1 MKRVA
6 ACLVLL
12 LTVCVASGQR
22 VVYSEPDKNDYR
34 QTEFEIIGKVGGNLL
49 IYKSLRNNYAMSVY
63 DFDMKQKDRVK
74 MDYLPDRIIN
84 ADFLA
89 YPDYC
94 YMFYQYQ
101 KRNVVYAM
109 AAKINGD
116 GKIVG
121 KPAVMDTTEIG
132 FLASNKIY
140 SVINSDDK
148 EYIGLFKINS
158 KNDEQF
164 LVTTSVFDKDLK
176 HLEKQY
182 LSIPMP
188 ERHDYL
194 TEFIIDNDG
203 DIAFVRAVQMQ
214 ENDKIQKLYLF
225 QKKFGTGEVKEK
237 QIPLDDQSLDDIRV
251 KVDNYNKHYILSSFY
266 SKSKRGN
273 IDGLYTCIW
282 DKATELQKSV
292 ASVEFSDNLRS
303 DARGDNSMKAAF
315 NDFFIRNLIVRKDG
329 GFLLAA
335 ESFFSTGRGGNFNRY
350 NYLYGSPFLRPMDY
364 YMFSPYGYGY
374 PWYRYNTFG
383 QSVRYNAQNIA
394 VFSFDSTGNIS
405 WSSVLNKNQYD
416 DETDAFIGYS
426 LLNTGDQ
433 LHFLFNQQEKRLQL
447 LSDQSIS
454 PSGQVTRNPT
464 LRNLDQGYDF
474 MARYGKQ
481 VGSRQIIFP
490 CMYRNYLCF
499 ARLDL

>member
-1 MKRVA
+1 MKRFA
-6 ACLVLL
+6 PFLVLL
-12 LTVCVASGQR
+12 LTVCFANAQR
-22 VVYSEPDKNDYR
+22 VIYSEPDKNDYR
-34 QTEFEIIGKVGGNLL
+34 QTEFEIIGKVAGNLL
-49 IYKSLRNNYAMSVY
+49 IYKNTRYNYAMSVY
-63 DFDMKQKDRVK
+63 DFDMKQKARIK
-74 MDYLPDRIIN
+74 MDFLPDRIIN

-109 AAKINGD
+109 AAKIDGS
-116 GKIVG
+116 GKIVD
-121 KPAVMDTTEIG
+121 KPIVMDTTEIG

-158 KNDEQF
+158 KHEDNF
-164 LVTTSVFDKDLK
+164 LLTTSIYNKDLERK
-176 HLEKQY
+176 EKQY
-182 LSIPMP
+182 IHISMP

-194 TEFIIDNDG
+194 TEFTIDNEG
-203 DIAFVRAVQMQ
+203 DFAFVRAVQSQ
-214 ENDKIQKLYLF
+214 ENDKIQKLFLF
-225 QKKFGTGEVKEK
+225 RKKFGSGEVKEN
-237 QIPLDDQSLDDIRV
+237 QVRLNNHSLDDIRL
-251 KVDNYNKHYILSSFY
+251 KVDNFNKNYILSSFY
-266 SKSKRGN
+266 SKSRRGN
-273 IDGLYTCIW
+273 IEGLYTCVW
-282 DKATELQKSV
+282 DKFFDTARSV
-292 ASVEFSDNLRS
+292 VSYEFNENLRN
-303 DARGDNSMKAAF
+303 DAKGDNSARSAF
-315 NDFFIRNLIVRKDG
+315 NDYFIRNLIVRKDG

-335 ESFFSTGRGGNFNRY
+335 ESFFSTGRGGNYNRY
-350 NYLYGSPFLRPMDY
+350 DYLYGSPFLRPMDY
-364 YMFSPYGYGY
+364 YSFSPYGLGY

-383 QSVRYNAQNIA
+383 QSTRYNAQNIA
-394 VFSFDSTGNIS
+394 VFSFDSTGTMS
-405 WSSVLNKNQYD
+405 WSNILNKNQYD

-447 LSDQSIS
+447 LNDQSIS
-454 PSGQVTRNPT
+454 PTGQVTRNPT

>member
-1 MKRVA
+1 MKRFVA
-6 ACLVLL
+6 FLALL
-12 LTVCVASGQR
+12 LSVCFTNAQR
-22 VVYSEPDKNDYR
+22 VVYSEPDKSDYR

-49 IYKSLRNNYAMSVY
+49 IYKNTRSTYSISVY
-63 DFDMKQKDRVK
+63 DLDMKQKSRVK
-74 MDYLPDRIIN
+74 MEFLPDRIIN

-89 YPDYC
+89 YPDHC

-109 AAKINGD
+109 TARLDNG
-116 GKIVG
+116 GNIVG
-121 KPAVMDTTEIG
+121 KPIVMDTTEIG

-158 KNDEQF
+158 KNEDNF
-164 LVTTSVFDKDLK
+164 LLTTSVFNKS
-176 HLEKQY
+176 LERIDKQY
-182 LSIPMP
+182 IGIRMP

-194 TEFIIDNDG
+194 TEFVIDNDG
-203 DIAFVRAVQMQ
+203 DLAFVKAIQSQ
-214 ENDKIQKLYLF
+214 ENDKISKLYF
-225 QKKFGTGEVKEK
+225 FEKKLGTDRLREN
-237 QIPLDDQSLDDIRV
+237 QIQLNNQTLDDIRV
-251 KVDNYNKHYILSSFY
+251 KVDNYNKHYIISSFF
-266 SKSKRGN
+266 STSRRGN
-273 IDGLYTCIW
+273 IEGLFTCIW
-282 DKATELQKSV
+282 DKAADVAKSTV
-292 ASVEFSDNLRS
+292 SFEFNESLRV
-303 DARGDNSMKAAF
+303 DAKGDNSLKSAF
-315 NDFFIRNLIVRKDG
+315 NDYFIRNLIVRKDG

-335 ESFFSTGRGGNFNRY
+335 ESFFSTGRGGNYNRY
-350 NYLYGSPFLRPMDY
+350 DYLYGSPFLRPMDY
-364 YMFSPYGYGY
+364 YSFSPYGYGY
-374 PWYRYNTFG
+374 PWYRYNSLG
-383 QSVRYNAQNIA
+383 QSTRYNAQNIA
-394 VFSFDSTGNIS
+394 VFSFDSTGNMVWNNI
-405 WSSVLNKNQYD
+405 LNKNQYD

-447 LSDQSIS
+447 LNDQSIS

-464 LRNLDQGYDF
+464 LKNLDQGYDF

-490 CMYRNYLCF
+490 CIYRNNLCF